1 MLAITSI
8 KLISIR
14 CRTIQRG
21 FVKYYHQ
28 HTIFSSYIKPVLILK
43 KIYFNVIY
51 KDSKDTVTSS
61 VESLMSDHFSQVA
74 SIYSQIRTIDLDPI
88 NYIAKKL
95 ASKSKIVAADIGCG
109 DGRYSIKLIE
119 KLGNRLSLTCVDNN
133 HEMLR
138 QISQVSHYFQN
149 LQTKY
154 AFAEK
159 LPFDDNSLDCIFSF
173 NAIHHFKIN
182 EFAKECS
189 RVLKNNGLLFVYT
202 RLKEQNESNIWC
214 KFFPDFSKKENR
226 LFDNHSLTEC
236 ISNQTGL
243 NLTSSEFFQHNRS
256 SDIRT
261 LVSKAEKKHYSTF
274 SLYTISEFEKSLGKF
289 KQNIY
294 QNFNNP
300 ENIQWVDENTMFVFQ
315 KTLPEFH

>member
-1 MLAITSI
+1 M
-8 KLISIR
+8 
-14 CRTIQRG
+14 
-21 FVKYYHQ
+21 
-28 HTIFSSYIKPVLILK
+28 K

-51 KDSKDTVTSS
+51 KDDKGVIAHS
-61 VESLMSDHFSQVA
+61 VESLMSEHFSQVA
-74 SIYSQIRTIDLDPI
+74 SIYSQIRTIDYELI

-95 ASKSKIVAADIGCG
+95 AFKHTIVAADIGCG

-119 KLGNRLSLTCVDNN
+119 KLRNRLSLTCVDANY
-133 HEMLR
+133 EMLQ
-138 QISQVSHYFQN
+138 QISKISSNFQN
-149 LQTKY
+149 LQTKH
-154 AFAEK
+154 ALAEK

-182 EFAKECS
+182 EFAKECN
-189 RVLKNNGLLFVYT
+189 RVLKNNGLLFIYT

-226 LFDNHSLTEC
+226 LFDNQSLTEC
-236 ISNQTGL
+236 ISNQTSL
-243 NLTSSEFFQHNRS
+243 NLKRSEFFEHKRS
-256 SDIRT
+256 SDIQT

-274 SLYTISEFEKSLGKF
+274 SLYTVSEFEKSLGKF

-294 QNFNNP
+294 QNFSNP

-315 KTLPEFH
+315 KTVPN

>member
-1 MLAITSI
+1 M
-8 KLISIR
+8 
-14 CRTIQRG
+14 
-21 FVKYYHQ
+21 
-28 HTIFSSYIKPVLILK
+28 PVLILK

-51 KDSKDTVTSS
+51 KDGKGTVTSS

-74 SIYSQIRTIDLDPI
+74 SIYSQIRTIDYELI
-88 NYIAKKL
+88 NYITKKL
-95 ASKSKIVAADIGCG
+95 ASMSNIVAADIGCG

-119 KLGNRLSLTCVDNN
+119 KLRNRLSLTCVDNN
-133 HEMLR
+133 YEMLQ
-138 QISQVSHYFQN
+138 QISKISSNFQN
-149 LQTKY
+149 LQTRQ

-159 LPFDDNSLDCIFSF
+159 IPFDDNSLDCIFSF

-182 EFAKECS
+182 EFAKECN
-189 RVLKNNGLLFVYT
+189 RVLKNNGLLFIYT
-202 RLKEQNESNIWC
+202 RLKEQNESTIWG

-236 ISNQTGL
+236 ISNQTSL
-243 NLTSSEFFQHNRS
+243 NLKPTEFLQHQRS
-256 SDIRT
+256 SDIQT

-274 SLYTISEFEKSLGKF
+274 SLYTVSEFEKSLGKF

-294 QNFNNP
+294 QNFSNP

-315 KTLPEFH
+315 KTVPN

>member
-1 MLAITSI
+1 M
-8 KLISIR
+8 
-14 CRTIQRG
+14 
-21 FVKYYHQ
+21 
-28 HTIFSSYIKPVLILK
+28 

-51 KDSKDTVTSS
+51 KDGKATVTSS

-74 SIYSQIRTIDLDPI
+74 SIYSQYRTFDHEAI
-88 NYIAKKL
+88 NYIIKKL
-95 ASKSKIVAADIGCG
+95 AFKRTIVAADIGCG

-119 KLGNRLSLTCVDNN
+119 KLRNRLSLTCVDNN
-133 HEMLR
+133 YEMLQ
-138 QISQVSHYFQN
+138 QISKISSNFQN
-149 LQTKY
+149 LQTKQ

-182 EFAKECS
+182 EFAKECN
-189 RVLKNNGLLFVYT
+189 RVLKNNGLLFIYT
-202 RLKEQNESNIWC
+202 RLKDQNESNIWS

-226 LFDNHSLTEC
+226 LFDIQDLTKC
-236 ISNQTGL
+236 ISNQTNL
-243 NLTSSEFFQHNRS
+243 NLKSSEFFEHKRS
-256 SDIRT
+256 SNLQT
-261 LVSKAEKKHYSTF
+261 LVKRAEMKHYSTF

-294 QNFNNP
+294 QNFDSP

-315 KTLPEFH
+315 KNTSKINDTKK

>member
-1 MLAITSI
+1 VDWLNT
-8 KLISIR
+8 
-14 CRTIQRG
+14 TIG
-21 FVKYYHQ
+21 ILF
-28 HTIFSSYIKPVLILK
+28 FSSYVKPVLILK

-51 KDSKDTVTSS
+51 KDGKATVTSS

-74 SIYSQIRTIDLDPI
+74 SIYSQYRTFDHELI
-88 NYIAKKL
+88 NYITKKL
-95 ASKSKIVAADIGCG
+95 ASMSNIVAADIGCG

-119 KLGNRLSLTCVDNN
+119 KLRNRLSLTCVDNN
-133 HEMLR
+133 YEMLQ
-138 QISQVSHYFQN
+138 QISKISSNFQN
-149 LQTKY
+149 LQTKQ

-159 LPFDDNSLDCIFSF
+159 LPFADNSLDCIFSF

-182 EFAKECS
+182 EFAKECN
-189 RVLKNNGLLFVYT
+189 RVLKNNGLLFIYT

-261 LVSKAEKKHYSTF
+261 LVSKAENKHYSTF
-274 SLYTISEFEKSLGKF
+274 SLYTVSEFEKSLAKF

-294 QNFNNP
+294 QNFSNP
-300 ENIQWVDENTMFVFQ
+300 ENIQWVDGNTMFVFQ
-315 KTLPEFH
+315 KTIPN